1 MIFQEKGTMLIKK
14 RLLTPGPTQLPERVR
29 FAMARD
35 MMHHRKPEFCAIAR
49 ECGEKLRIAFGTE
62 QPVLTL
68 AASGTGAMV
77 AAVTNLFAPGEEVI
91 VLQAGKFAERWTKI
105 AESRNLTVHAVS
117 IPWGEAASPERL
129 RAALA
134 EHPGAKGV
142 LVQLSETSTGVM
154 HPIRELA
161 EIVRNTDALMVV
173 DGISGVL
180 IAPCPMDEWGI
191 DCLVTGSQ
199 KGVMLPPG
207 LSFIA
212 LSERAWKKAE
222 TVTPGCFYFNLTKE
236 RAQQALG
243 QTCFTPPVSL
253 IVGLKESLDM
263 FWEFGLENVYRK
275 QWALAAMARA
285 GLSAMGLRLFARTHF
300 AWGLTSALAPEGMD
314 AGKIIGHA
322 AKEYGV
328 ILAGGQDHMK
338 GVMIRMAHMGWVDW
352 ADVMSGLVALSQAI
366 VANGG
371 VLADKHFM
379 DPALRAYHDALQHY
393 DPSASTR

>member
-1 MIFQEKGTMLIKK
+1 MLTKN

-35 MMHHRKPEFCAIAR
+35 MIHHRKSEFCAIAK
-49 ECGEKLRIAFGTE
+49 ECGEKMRAAFGTE

-91 VLQAGKFAERWTKI
+91 VLEAGKFAERWTRI
-105 AESRNLTVHAVS
+105 AKSRGLVTHVVS
-117 IPWGEAASPERL
+117 IPWGEAAVPELL
-129 RAALA
+129 RTALA

-142 LVQLSETSTGVM
+142 LAQLSETSTGVM
-154 HPIRELA
+154 HPVRELA
-161 EIVRNTDALMVV
+161 EVTRNTDTLMVV
-173 DGISGVL
+173 DGISGVM

-207 LSFIA
+207 LAFIA

-222 TVTPGCFYFNLTKE
+222 TVTPGCFYFDLVKE
-236 RAQQALG
+236 RKQHASG

-253 IVGLKESLDM
+253 IVGLRESLAM
-263 FWEFGLENVYRK
+263 FEEFGLENMYRK
-275 QWALAAMARA
+275 QWALTAMARA
-285 GLSAMGLRLFARTHF
+285 GLAAIGLPLFAKTHF
-300 AWGLTSALAPEGMD
+300 AWGLTSALAPDGMD
-314 AGKIIGHA
+314 AGKIISRA

-338 GVMIRMAHMGWVDW
+338 GRMIRMAHMGWVDW
-352 ADVMSGLVALSQAI
+352 ADVMSGLVA
-366 VANGG
+366 VAQGVVAEGG
-371 VLADKHFM
+371 VLADGNFM
-379 DPALRAYHDALQHY
+379 APALDAYHDALKNHDQTAL
-393 DPSASTR
+393 SR

>member
-1 MIFQEKGTMLIKK
+1 MFIKK

-35 MMHHRKPEFCAIAR
+35 MLHHRKTEFCTIAK
-49 ECGEKLRIAFGTE
+49 ECGEKLQSAFGTE

-91 VLQAGKFAERWTKI
+91 VLQAGKFAERWTQI
-105 AESRNLTVHAVS
+105 AKSRNLTVHIVS
-117 IPWGEAASPERL
+117 IPWGEAATPDLL

-154 HPIRELA
+154 HPVRELA
-161 EIVRNTDALMVV
+161 QVTQGTDILMVV

-207 LSFIA
+207 LAFIA
-212 LSERAWKKAE
+212 LSKRAWQKAE
-222 TVTPGCFYFNLTKE
+222 TVEPGCFYFNLVKE
-236 RAQQALG
+236 RKQHASG

-253 IVGLKESLDM
+253 VVGLKESLDM
-263 FWEFGLENVYRK
+263 FEEFGLENVYRK
-275 QWALAAMARA
+275 QWALTAMTRA
-285 GLSAMGLRLFARTHF
+285 GLLAMGLQLFAKTHF
-300 AWGLTSALAPEGMD
+300 AWGLTSVLAPEGID

-328 ILAGGQDHMK
+328 VLAGGQDHMK
-338 GVMIRMAHMGWVDW
+338 GRMIRMAHMGWVDW
-352 ADVMSGLVALSQAI
+352 ADIMSGLVAVAQGVL
-366 VANGG
+366 ANGG
-371 VLADKHFM
+371 RIADENFM
-379 DPALRAYHDALQHY
+379 VRALGAYHDALQNY
-393 DPSASTR
+393 DNFK

>member
-1 MIFQEKGTMLIKK
+1 MLIKK

-35 MMHHRKPEFCAIAR
+35 MIHHRKPEFCAIAK
-49 ECGEKLRIAFGTE
+49 ECGEKLQAAFKTT

-77 AAVTNLFAPGEEVI
+77 AAVTNLFEPGEEVI
-91 VLQAGKFAERWTKI
+91 VLQAGKFAERWTQI
-105 AESRNLTVHAVS
+105 AKSRNLVTHVLS
-117 IPWGEAASPERL
+117 IPWGEAATPEL
-129 RAALA
+129 LSAALA
-134 EHPGAKGV
+134 EHPKTKGV

-154 HPIRELA
+154 HPVRELA
-161 EIVRNTDALMVV
+161 ALTRETETLMVV
-173 DGISGVL
+173 DGISGVM

-207 LSFIA
+207 LAFAA

-222 TVTPGCFYFNLTKE
+222 SVTPGCFYFNLLKE
-236 RAQQALG
+236 RKQHALG

-263 FWEFGLENVYRK
+263 FEEFGLENIYRK
-275 QWALAAMARA
+275 QWALTAMARS
-285 GLSAMGLRLFARTHF
+285 GLSAMGLQLFAKTHF
-300 AWGLTSALAPEGMD
+300 AWGLTSVLAPEGMD

-338 GVMIRMAHMGWVDW
+338 GTMIRMAHMGWVDW
-352 ADVMSGLVALSQAI
+352 ADVMAGLVAVSQGI
-366 VANGG
+366 LANGG
-371 VLADKHFM
+371 SIADENFIPLALH
-379 DPALRAYHDALQHY
+379 AYHDALQHY
-393 DPSASTR
+393 DQSAQLR